1 MNCVMF
7 GACLLNKFASVVM
20 IFIQDIF
27 DICFSYS
34 LVYLEKELD
43 FVILSV
49 V

>member
-1 MNCVMF
+1 MNCTMF
-7 GACLLNKFASVVM
+7 GASLLNTVASVVM
-20 IFIQDIF
+20 IFIKEIF